1 MTHTN
6 YGASQMPEY
15 STHPAPNA
23 DGDPMNAP
31 LAVRSDSELA
41 TIPATPMSIIAAA
54 VQQGASIEVM
64 ERLFA
69 LQERAQANEARAAF
83 NTAFARFKAACPP
96 IRRTNIN
103 PQFSKVNRA
112 GVKVPRTF
120 AGLDDIERDVRGPL
134 SANGLSYR
142 WTDTKVE
149 NGMMSMTCVVMHE
162 AGHSES
168 STVPCLPIDSKAG
181 CADLQKSGT
190 AQSYAMRYSIIQAL
204 GLTSC
209 DDDMDGNAEPS
220 GDYQRITEEQAIQ
233 LGEMLDA
240 AGANVAKFKE
250 AYNVAKIG
258 DIAAADWASVFATV
272 KKKLDAKKGGAA

>member
-1 MTHTN
+1 
-6 YGASQMPEY
+6 
-15 STHPAPNA
+15 
-23 DGDPMNAP
+23 MNQIINREP
-31 LAVRSDSELA
+31 SELA
-41 TIPATPMSIIAAA
+41 TIQPSPAMALMQAAIS
-54 VQQGASIEVM
+54 QGASIEVI
-64 ERLFA
+64 ERMHA
-69 LQERAQANEARAAF
+69 IIKEERAESQRAAF

-103 PQFSKVNRA
+103 PQFTKVNRA
-112 GVKVPRTF
+112 GVKVPRMF

-142 WTDTKVE
+142 WTDNKVE
-149 NGMMSMTCVVMHE
+149 NGMMSITCVVMHE

-209 DDDMDGNAEPS
+209 DDDTDGNAEPS

-250 AYNVAKIG
+250 AYNVQKIS